1 MKELASFAA
10 FQNHLKNALGIDA
23 AALRWSALSITKES
37 FGVNAMGISS
47 PNVAMLYLSAEG
59 SVCDKTVPSHA
70 AYAL

>member
-37 FGVNAMGISS
+37 GVNAMGIS
-47 PNVAMLYLSAEG
+47 NVA
-59 SVCDKTVPSHA
+59 HA
-70 AYAL
+70 ASGPACVT